1 MNQYTDWE
9 IRHVTRVLFT
19 VLLFIPAPLSITPM
33 DQIAGS
39 GGSVL
44 QYPRDTPITSLIEL
58 VAALQRGD
66 KRDEGCIDFP

>member
-1 MNQYTDWE
+1 
-9 IRHVTRVLFT
+9 
-19 VLLFIPAPLSITPM
+19 M

-44 QYPRDTPITSLIEL
+44 QYPRHTPITSLIEL

>member
-9 IRHVTRVLFT
+9 IRHVTRVYYLPQHHFPSPT
-19 VLLFIPAPLSITPM
+19 SPM

-44 QYPRDTPITSLIEL
+44 QYPRHTPITSLIEL

>member
-1 MNQYTDWE
+1 
-9 IRHVTRVLFT
+9 
-19 VLLFIPAPLSITPM
+19 M